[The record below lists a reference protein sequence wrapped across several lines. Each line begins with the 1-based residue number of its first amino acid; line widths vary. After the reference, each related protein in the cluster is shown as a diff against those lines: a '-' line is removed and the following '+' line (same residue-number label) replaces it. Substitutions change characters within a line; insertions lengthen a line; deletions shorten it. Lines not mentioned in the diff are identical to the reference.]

1 MLYIVIWKPK
11 GKAPE
16 TYRQW
21 GKEEVQELIDFYEF
35 AEDKTTVFDEDGNKV
50 TSEFAFDK

>member
-50 TSEFAFDK
+50 TSGFAFDK